1 MGSIGFILARSN
13 RQYDILACD
22 GALFLGSIGL
32 IAAELNVLKV
42 IGVVSIFVD
51 VQVEGNG
58 GTAILLGCDI
68 LFELEVLPLLGQGE
82 VTEQIPMQI
91 VTRTSVNLCF
101 DIGGMICA
109 CIDSEFNLLAS
120 VEHVLVRNE
129 ELTLPVGELHA
140 IADIHARVQI
150 AFANNIHRS
159 SARHITFFIL
169 VFAHVSSSH
178 R

>member
-1 MGSIGFILARSN
+1 MGCISLVLARSD
-13 RQYDILACD
+13 RQYNQFACEC
-22 GALFLGSIGL
+22 ALFLGSIGL
-32 IAAELNVLKV
+32 IAAELNVLEV

-101 DIGGMICA
+101 DIGWVICA
-109 CIDSEFNLLAS
+109 CIDSKLNLLAS
-120 VEHVLVRNE
+120 VEHVLMGNE

-159 SARHITFFIL
+159 SASHFTFFIL
-169 VFAHVSSSH
+169 ILAHVSSSH